1 MQDQRKTKAQLLSE
15 LSELRHS
22 AESYRLL
29 FQRSPVGVFH
39 YDPQLCITDCSERLV
54 AILQSRRERL
64 IGLDL
69 TTLKDQRVLPALRQA
84 IQGQESVYEGHY
96 RATTSSAEIWVSML
110 TAPLFDQ
117 RGQVTGGGGIVQD
130 ITERKRAEQVQA
142 AIYRISEAAHVAQ
155 NLDELYRTIHAI
167 IGELMPAQ
175 NFYIAL
181 YDAPTDLFSFLYHAD
196 ELDKVWTPIKPGKS
210 LTGYV
215 LRTGQPLLATPP
227 VFEQLVQSGHV
238 ELIGA
243 PSVDWLGVPLK
254 TQQETIGVMVV
265 QTYTEA
271 ARLNQADM
279 RVLEFVSTQAAM
291 AIERKR
297 AEIALRE
304 SETKYRT
311 MFEASTDAI
320 FLEALD
326 GRVFDCNT
334 SACKM
339 LGYTK
344 EELLKLTVAD
354 LVPEEIAAALSEVI
368 SQELTTG
375 GVFVEAANKRKN
387 GQVFPVEVSTQI
399 TAIKGEPRVI
409 AYVRDIT
416 GRKRAEQELQ
426 AERDFAQQVMNA
438 MGQGLT
444 VTNAE
449 GRFEFVNPAFAQ
461 MLGHTP
467 EELSGKRPSDLTLPE
482 DHAILA
488 ESRALR
494 SEGKTTIYETRLR
507 RADGSSVPALITG
520 TPRWRQGR
528 VEGAIAVVTDLTERK
543 QAEIAQRESEAML
556 KSIFRAAPTGIGLVS
571 NRVILAVNDRICE
584 MVDRSREELL
594 GQSARVLYPTDEDF
608 EYVGREK
615 YAQIRERGT
624 GTVETRWQRRDGAIM
639 DVLLSSTPFDPDN
652 LAAGITFTALD
663 ITERKRV
670 EEEIRRLN
678 AELEQR
684 VAERTAQLEAANKE
698 MEAFSYS
705 VSHDL
710 RAPLRSIDGFGRAL
724 LQDYAGCLDE
734 PGQHYL
740 HRIRAAT
747 LQMSQLIDDLLKLS
761 RLTRSEICR
770 GPVDLSALAQTIAV
784 ELQATR
790 PERQV
795 EWSIAPGLVVNADAH
810 LMRIILA
817 NLLGNA
823 HKFTAKHSTARIEF
837 GMIEQEGQPVYFVRD
852 DGAGFDMTYADKLFG
867 AFQRLHSADEFEG
880 TGIGLATVQ
889 RIVHRH
895 GGRVW
900 AEGAVEQGATVY
912 FTLP

>member
-1 MQDQRKTKAQLLSE
+1 MFSLLPQERQSLSHHERYRAILLGALRTGQSPIFGQVMEVVYRCADGARRVMQ
-15 LSELRHS
+15 
-22 AESYRLL
+22 
-29 FQRSPVGVFH
+29 QRSFP
-39 YDPQLCITDCSERLV
+39 IKTERGFRIGT
-54 AILQSRRERL
+54 ILR
-64 IGLDL
+64 D
-69 TTLKDQRVLPALRQA
+69 V
-84 IQGQESVYEGHY
+84 
-96 RATTSSAEIWVSML
+96 
-110 TAPLFDQ
+110 
-117 RGQVTGGGGIVQD
+117 
-130 ITERKRAEQVQA
+130 TERKRAEQVQA

-167 IGELMPAQ
+167 ISELMPAQ

-196 ELDKVWTPIKPGKS
+196 ELDKVWTPIKPDKS

-227 VFEQLVQSGHV
+227 VFEQLTQSGHV

-243 PSVDWLGVPLK
+243 PSVNWLGVPLK

-271 ARLNQADM
+271 ARLDQADM

-297 AEIALRE
+297 AEIVLRE

-320 FLEALD
+320 FLETLD

-334 SACKM
+334 AACKM

-344 EELLKLTVAD
+344 EELLQLTVAD
-354 LVPEEIAAALSEVI
+354 LVPKEIAATLPDVI
-368 SQELTTG
+368 TQEMTTG
-375 GVFVEAANKRKN
+375 EIFVKAANKRKN
-387 GQVFPVEVSTQI
+387 GQVFPVQVSTRVVSI
-399 TAIKGEPRVI
+399 EGEPRVL

-416 GRKRAEQELQ
+416 DRERAE
-426 AERDFAQQVMNA
+426 A
-438 MGQGLT
+438 
-444 VTNAE
+444 
-449 GRFEFVNPAFAQ
+449 
-461 MLGHTP
+461 
-467 EELSGKRPSDLTLPE
+467 
-482 DHAILA
+482 
-488 ESRALR
+488 AL
-494 SEGKTTIYETRLR
+494 
-507 RADGSSVPALITG
+507 
-520 TPRWRQGR
+520 
-528 VEGAIAVVTDLTERK
+528 
-543 QAEIAQRESEAML
+543 RESEAML

-571 NRVILAVNDRICE
+571 NRVLLAVNDRICE
-584 MVDRSREELL
+584 MAGYSREELV
-594 GQSARVLYPTDEDF
+594 GQSARILYPSDEDF

-624 GTVETRWQRRDGAIM
+624 GTVETRWQHRDGAIM
-639 DVLLSSTPFDPDN
+639 DVLLSSTPLDPDN

-663 ITERKRV
+663 ITERKRAEEEQRTSRALLQSLLDSIPDLLVVIDRDYRVVYSNYRGHDLIQPPEGVMCRTCYGRFKLLDAPCKDCSAQPVFETGQAV
-670 EEEIRRLN
+670 EREMINPADGRAREVRAFPMFDASGRVAMVIEHVRDITDRQQAEQEIRRLN

-684 VAERTAQLEAANKE
+684 VAERTAQLQAANQE
-698 MEAFSYS
+698 LEAFAYS

-724 LQDYAGCLDE
+724 LQDCAGSLDDQ
-734 PGQHYL
+734 GQHYL
-740 HRIRAAT
+740 QRIRAAT

-761 RLTRSEICR
+761 RVTRSEMR
-770 GPVDLSALAQTIAV
+770 REPVDLSALAQAIAA
-784 ELQATR
+784 ELQAAQ
-790 PERQV
+790 PERQI
-795 EWSIAPGLVVNADAH
+795 EWSIAPGLVANADAN
-810 LMRIILA
+810 LMRILLA

-823 HKFTAKHSTARIEF
+823 YKFTAKHSSARIEL

-867 AFQRLHSADEFEG
+867 AFQRLHSANEFEG

-900 AEGAVEQGATVY
+900 AEGAVEQGASVY